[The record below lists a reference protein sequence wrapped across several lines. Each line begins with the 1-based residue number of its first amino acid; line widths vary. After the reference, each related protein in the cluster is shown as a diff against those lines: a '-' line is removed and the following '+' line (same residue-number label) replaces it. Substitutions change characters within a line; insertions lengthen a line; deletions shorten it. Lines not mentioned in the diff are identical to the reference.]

1 VSKYKVDSFPGS
13 IKEKMNK
20 KKRNYK
26 QTLFNTEGL
35 EEIIFLWQLKLLKSR
50 KTLSHNGKL

>member
-1 VSKYKVDSFPGS
+1 
-13 IKEKMNK
+13 MNK

-35 EEIIFLWQLKLLKSR
+35 ERNNLPLAIEIAQEQKNFKP
-50 KTLSHNGKL
+50 